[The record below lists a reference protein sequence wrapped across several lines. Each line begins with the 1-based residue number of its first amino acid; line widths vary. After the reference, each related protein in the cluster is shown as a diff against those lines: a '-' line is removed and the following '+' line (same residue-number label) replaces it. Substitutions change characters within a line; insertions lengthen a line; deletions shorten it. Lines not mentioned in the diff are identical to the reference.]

1 MGSDHA
7 SYRPERA
14 FCQVIPL
21 LYFLAELFAAFSV
34 IGITG
39 HYRPLFVD
47 LAGLVF
53 PEEVILALAHA
64 TGHSQLHQDPV
75 FELDHRLDLQHIAQH
90 VESRRDPPAFPQIG
104 QSVQDAADHHPVS
117 HILNLLCDLFH
128 SNSLG
133 PLPDRILHQHLLR
146 DDGLSGIHDE
156 NTVIPAHVSGKTG
169 RVDGTAKS

>member
-7 SYRPERA
+7 THRPERA

-21 LYFLAELFAAFSV
+21 LYFLPELLATFSV
-34 IGITG
+34 VGITG
-39 HYRPLFVD
+39 HHRPLFID

-53 PEEVILALAHA
+53 PEKVILALTHA

-75 FELDHRLDLQHIAQH
+75 FKLDHRLDLQHIAQH

-104 QSVQDAADHHPVS
+104 QCVQDAADHHPVS
-117 HILNLLCDLFH
+117 HVLDLLCDLFRA
-128 SNSLG
+128 NSLS
-133 PLPDRILHQHLLR
+133 PLPDRVLHQHLLR

-156 NTVIPAHVSGKTG
+156 DTVIPAHVFGETG
-169 RVDGTAKS
+169 RIDSAA